1 MKKSVSFNEKLNEI
15 LDYDKEK
22 KYHLEEYLINIQ
34 SYLNKEYIESSK
46 NIKKEEN
53 QYMILKSGKK
63 IKKVNLIN
71 IL

>member
-34 SYLNKEYIESSK
+34 SYLNQE

-53 QYMILKSGKK
+53 EYMILKSGKK

>member
-34 SYLNKEYIESSK
+34 SYLNKEYI
-46 NIKKEEN
+46 KKEEN
-53 QYMILKSGKK
+53 EYMILKSGKK
-63 IKKVNLIN
+63 IRKVNLIN

>member
-22 KYHLEEYLINIQ
+22 KYHLEDYLINIQ
-34 SYLNKEYIESSK
+34 SYLNKEYI
-46 NIKKEEN
+46 KKEEN
-53 QYMILKSGKK
+53 EYMILKSGKK
-63 IKKVNLIN
+63 IRKVNLIN

>member
-34 SYLNKEYIESSK
+34 SYLNQE

-53 QYMILKSGKK
+53 DYMILKSGKK

>member
-22 KYHLEEYLINIQ
+22 KYHLEDYLINIQ
-34 SYLNKEYIESSK
+34 SYLNQE

-53 QYMILKSGKK
+53 EYMILKSGKK

>member
-22 KYHLEEYLINIQ
+22 KYHLEEYLINIEL
-34 SYLNKEYIESSK
+34 YLNQE

-53 QYMILKSGKK
+53 EYMILKSGKK
-63 IKKVNLIN
+63 IKKVCKSF
-71 IL
+71 

>member
-22 KYHLEEYLINIQ
+22 KYYLEDYLINIQ
-34 SYLNKEYIESSK
+34 LYLNQE

-53 QYMILKSGKK
+53 EYMILKSGKK

>member
-22 KYHLEEYLINIQ
+22 KYHLEDYLINIQ
-34 SYLNKEYIESSK
+34 LYLNQE

-53 QYMILKSGKK
+53 EYMILKSGKK

>member
-34 SYLNKEYIESSK
+34 SYLNQE
-46 NIKKEEN
+46 NIKKEDN
-53 QYMILKSGKK
+53 NYMILKSGKK
-63 IKKVNLIN
+63 IKKVNLIHQ
-71 IL
+71 

>member
-22 KYHLEEYLINIQ
+22 KYHLEEYLINIEL
-34 SYLNKEYIESSK
+34 YLNQE

-53 QYMILKSGKK
+53 EYMILKSGKK
-63 IKKVNLIN
+63 IKKLYNHLK
-71 IL
+71 

>member
-34 SYLNKEYIESSK
+34 SYLNQE
-46 NIKKEEN
+46 NIKKEDN
-53 QYMILKSGKK
+53 NYMILKSGKK
-63 IKKVNLIN
+63 IRKIYMNHQ
-71 IL
+71 

>member
-34 SYLNKEYIESSK
+34 SYLNQE

-53 QYMILKSGKK
+53 EYMILKSGKK
-63 IKKVNLIN
+63 IKKVCKSF
-71 IL
+71 

>member
-34 SYLNKEYIESSK
+34 SYLNKEYI
-46 NIKKEEN
+46 KKEDNE
-53 QYMILKSGKK
+53 YMILKSGKK

>member
-22 KYHLEEYLINIQ
+22 KYHLEEYLINIEL
-34 SYLNKEYIESSK
+34 YLNQE

-53 QYMILKSGKK
+53 EYMILKSGKK
-63 IKKVNLIN
+63 IKKVYKSF
-71 IL
+71 

>member
-22 KYHLEEYLINIQ
+22 KYYLEEYLINIEL
-34 SYLNKEYIESSK
+34 YLNQE

-53 QYMILKSGKK
+53 EYMILKSGKK
-63 IKKVNLIN
+63 IKKVYKSF
-71 IL
+71 

>member
-1 MKKSVSFNEKLNEI
+1 MKKNVSFNEKLNEI

-34 SYLNKEYIESSK
+34 SYLNKEYI
-46 NIKKEEN
+46 KKEEN
-53 QYMILKSGKK
+53 EYMILKSGKK

>member
-34 SYLNKEYIESSK
+34 SYLNQE
-46 NIKKEEN
+46 NIKKEDN
-53 QYMILKSGKK
+53 NYMILKSGKK
-63 IKKVNLIN
+63 IKKVNLIHQQDK
-71 IL
+71 

>member
-34 SYLNKEYIESSK
+34 SYLNQE
-46 NIKKEEN
+46 NIKKEDN
-53 QYMILKSGKK
+53 NYMILKSGKK
-63 IKKVNLIN
+63 IRKIYIN
-71 IL
+71 HQ

>member
-22 KYHLEEYLINIQ
+22 KYYLEEYLINIEL
-34 SYLNKEYIESSK
+34 YLNQE

-53 QYMILKSGKK
+53 EYMILKSGKK
-63 IKKVNLIN
+63 IKKVCKSF
-71 IL
+71 

>member
-34 SYLNKEYIESSK
+34 SYLNKEYI
-46 NIKKEEN
+46 KKEEN
-53 QYMILKSGKK
+53 EYMILKSGKK